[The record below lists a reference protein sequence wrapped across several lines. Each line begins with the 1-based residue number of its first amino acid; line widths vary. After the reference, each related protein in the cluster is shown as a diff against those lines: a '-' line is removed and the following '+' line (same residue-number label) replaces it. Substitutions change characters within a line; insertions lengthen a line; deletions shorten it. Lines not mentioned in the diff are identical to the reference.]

1 MSHFTCI
8 QRRSESSIHFLLFS
22 DGIEFQIAI
31 RIQVLFGLNKNIEL
45 DCWNTSRPHPDS
57 GFSKPSCRFIIAIL
71 FRGFDI
77 KFLRMRDHIFLQ
89 KDLMITLKFLERRP
103 TIIAYSN
110 LKYKTF
116 FDGFEYIH
124 VSVLTVGTISTFRW

>member
-1 MSHFTCI
+1 MTHFTCI
-8 QRRSESSIHFLLFS
+8 QRGSESSIHFLLFS
-22 DGIEFQIAI
+22 DRIEFQSAI
-31 RIQVLFGLNKNIEL
+31 RIHSLFGLNKNIEL